1 MEVMKKSF
9 FKEMLAKDITIKNLN
24 IRFTPSKETIKDE
37 CSHMPALK
45 SDSVCLRFKFIF
57 I

>member
-24 IRFTPSKETIKDE
+24 IRFTPSKEAIKDQ
-37 CSHMPALK
+37 CSHMSSLK
-45 SDSVCLRFKFIF
+45 SDLVCLN
-57 I
+57 